1 MTQQNDKPTIG
12 ITMGDPAGIG
22 AQIIVKA
29 LSDAALLQRA
39 KFVVYG
45 ANESLTLAADRCQI
59 QPRWFRVD
67 EQSER
72 ARSRIKEPIVVR
84 DDSEDELHLIRCE
97 PSALGGRVS
106 KRWVETAIKDALRP
120 TSDPRH
126 LDGVVTA
133 PICKQS
139 WSAAG
144 YKWAGHTELF
154 ASRTKSKRHAMMFV
168 APKLRVVLATCHL
181 PLMDIRNVLT
191 IGRVF
196 DAIDLA
202 ASGCLELGI
211 KNPRIAVTGLN
222 PHAGEG
228 GVLGDE
234 ESRLIEPAIK
244 IASNNGLD
252 VHGPFPADTIY
263 TAAVNGA
270 YDVVVA
276 MYHDQGLLPVK
287 LLCPQ
292 EAVNWTLGIPIIR
305 TSPDHGTAFD
315 IANTDSANPRSMVNA
330 ITLACDLAS
339 SRCTPPLLEL
349 AP

>member
-1 MTQQNDKPTIG
+1 MTQQKHKPTIR

-29 LSDAALLQRA
+29 LRDPSLFQRV

-45 ANESLTLAADRCQI
+45 ANESLTLAADTCGI
-59 QPRWFRVD
+59 QPQWFRVD
-67 EQSER
+67 GQSKR
-72 ARSRIKEPIVVR
+72 AASTITEPFVVL
-84 DDSEDELHLIRCE
+84 DDSDDELHSIGNK
-97 PSALGGRVS
+97 PSALGGHVS
-106 KRWVETAIKDALRP
+106 KRWVESAIKDAMRP
-120 TSDPRH
+120 SSDPRYI
-126 LDGVVTA
+126 DAVVTA

-139 WSAAG
+139 WAAAG
-144 YKWAGHTELF
+144 YKWEGHTELF

-168 APKLRVVLATCHL
+168 SQKLYVVLATCHL

-196 DAIDLA
+196 DSIDLA
-202 ASGCLELGI
+202 ASGCQQLGI
-211 KNPRIAVTGLN
+211 KNPRIGVAALN

-234 ESRLIEPAIK
+234 ETRLIEPAIK
-244 IASNNGLD
+244 VAKNNGLD
-252 VHGPFPADTIY
+252 VHGPFAADTIF
-263 TAAVNGA
+263 TAAVDGA

-292 EAVNWTLGIPIIR
+292 QAVNWTLGIPIIR

-315 IANTDSANPRSMVNA
+315 IANTDSANTSSMVQA
-330 ITLACDLAS
+330 IDLACTLASTAVPRPC
-339 SRCTPPLLEL
+339 
-349 AP
+349 

>member
-1 MTQQNDKPTIG
+1 MTKQHDKPTIG

-22 AQIIVKA
+22 AQVIVKA
-29 LSDAALLQRA
+29 LADPALLQRA

-67 EQSER
+67 EQSTR
-72 ARSRIKEPIVVR
+72 ASATIKEPFVVR
-84 DDSEDELHLIRCE
+84 DDSADELHTIRCE
-97 PSALGGRVS
+97 PSALGGKVS

-126 LDGVVTA
+126 IDGVVTA

-154 ASRTKSKRHAMMFV
+154 ASRTKSKRNAMMFV
-168 APKLRVVLATCHL
+168 SPKLRVVLATCHI

-191 IGRVF
+191 TGKVF

-202 ASGCLELGI
+202 ASGCLQLGI
-211 KNPRIAVTGLN
+211 DTPRIAVTGLN

-244 IASNNGLD
+244 VASNNGLD
-252 VHGPFPADTIY
+252 VHGPFPADTIF
-263 TAAVNGA
+263 TAAVQGT

-315 IANTDSANPRSMVNA
+315 IANTDSANPSSMVHA
-330 ITLACDLAS
+330 ITLACDLAT

>member
-59 QPRWFRVD
+59 KPRWFRVE
-67 EQSER
+67 EQSKR
-72 ARSRIKEPIVVR
+72 AQSIIKEPFIVF
-84 DDSEDELHLIRCE
+84 DDSEDDLHSIRFE
-97 PSALGGRVS
+97 PSAMGGKVS

-120 TSDPRH
+120 MHAPRH
-126 LDGVVTA
+126 IDAVVTA

-139 WSAAG
+139 WAMAG

-168 APKLRVVLATCHL
+168 SPKLRVVLVTCHL

-191 IGRVF
+191 IGKVF

-202 ASGCLELGI
+202 ASSCQQLGI
-211 KNPRIAVTGLN
+211 TNPRIAVTGLN

-228 GVLGDE
+228 GILGDE
-234 ESRLIEPAIK
+234 ETRLIEPAIK
-244 IASNNGLD
+244 VAKNNGLH
-252 VHGPFPADTIY
+252 VLGPFPADTIF
-263 TAAVNGA
+263 TAATNGE

-287 LLCPQ
+287 LLSPQ

-315 IANTDSANPRSMVNA
+315 IANTDTANPSSLLHA
-330 ITLACDLAS
+330 IDLACDLATTAVP
-339 SRCTPPLLEL
+339 RPC
-349 AP
+349 

>member
-1 MTQQNDKPTIG
+1 MTQLKHKPTIG

-29 LSDAALLQRA
+29 LCDPALLQLA

-45 ANESLTLAADRCQI
+45 ANESLTLAADMCQI

-67 EQSER
+67 GQSKR
-72 ARSRIKEPIVVR
+72 AASTIAESFVVL
-84 DDSEDELHLIRCE
+84 DDSEDELYAIGHE
-97 PSALGGRVS
+97 PSAIGGGVS
-106 KRWVETAIKDALRP
+106 KRWVETAIKDAMRS
-120 TSDPRH
+120 TTDPRH
-126 LDGVVTA
+126 VDAVVTA

-139 WSAAG
+139 WTAAG

-154 ASRTKSKRHAMMFV
+154 AARTKSKRHAMMFV
-168 APKLRVVLATCHL
+168 SPKLRVVLATCHL

-202 ASGCLELGI
+202 ADGCRQLGI
-211 KNPRIAVTGLN
+211 GNPRIAVTGLN

-234 ESRLIEPAIK
+234 ETRLIQPAIK
-244 IASNNGLD
+244 VAKNNGLD
-252 VHGPFPADTIY
+252 VHGPFAADTIFN
-263 TAAVNGA
+263 AAVDGA

-315 IANTDSANPRSMVNA
+315 IANTDSANPSSMVHA
-330 ITLACDLAS
+330 IELACDLAS
-339 SRCTPPLLEL
+339 TAVPHPC
-349 AP
+349 